1 MRMVRA
7 MIRAEM
13 AKTIY
18 ADTFH
23 TVSPEDSERWMDLF
37 MLADMIDPEFA
48 AILQYLR
55 NTGTKL
61 VKDKKWGYRLVP
73 HIGVDGWQTADEY
86 KRESKY
92 LLPYK
97 NQLAIALKKLK

>member
-1 MRMVRA
+1 M
-7 MIRAEM
+7 MIRSEM
-13 AKTIY
+13 AKSIY

-23 TVSPEDSERWMDLF
+23 AVSPEDSELWMDLF
-37 MLADMIDPEFA
+37 LLADLMDPEFA

-61 VKDKKWGYRLVP
+61 VKDEKWGYRLVP
-73 HIGVDGWQTADEY
+73 HIGVDGWQTVEEY

-97 NQLAIALKKLK
+97 NQLAIILKKLK

>member
-1 MRMVRA
+1 M
-7 MIRAEM
+7 MIRSEM
-13 AKTIY
+13 AKSIY

-23 TVSPEDSERWMDLF
+23 AVSPEDSELWMDLF
-37 MLADMIDPEFA
+37 LLADLMDPEFA

-61 VKDKKWGYRLVP
+61 VKDEKWGYRLVP
-73 HIGVDGWQTADEY
+73 HIGVDGWQTVDEY

-92 LLPYK
+92 LLPFK
-97 NQLAIALKKLK
+97 NQLAMILKKLK

>member
-1 MRMVRA
+1 M
-7 MIRAEM
+7 MIRSEM

-23 TVSPEDSERWMDLF
+23 TVSPEDSELWMDLF
-37 MLADMIDPEFA
+37 LLADMMDPEFA

-61 VKDKKWGYRLVP
+61 VKDERWGYRLVP
-73 HIGVDGWQTADEY
+73 HVDVNGWKSEEEY
-86 KRESKY
+86 RRESRY

-97 NQLAIALKKLK
+97 NQLALILKKLK